1 MKNQKAYIWSLI
13 GRTVPQL
20 VLLVATMLLSRLLS
34 PKEFGMI
41 GVLSIIY
48 TVANTILDSGLG
60 GSLIKEQ
67 NITKSDCSTIF
78 TFNLLA
84 SIILYCIIFCISPFV
99 ADFYNI
105 NELENVTRVLSLM
118 LIINAFGLVPA
129 SLLLKEL
136 KLKERTIANIIA
148 AITSAIVATI
158 LAFNGFGVYSLV
170 ALQIVQAFVN
180 TLLYHHFNKFALSFA
195 FSTISFKKLYK
206 FGVFTTLAN
215 IVDTIY
221 ENVLTAFCGKYLN
234 IQQAGYLSQGKR
246 IEDVASQSIFQTINA
261 VSFPVLAKIVHD
273 SKAFME
279 ECNQIIKYVIL
290 IACPPMLT
298 LAIYSKEIIALL
310 FGDKWIESAHFL
322 SMLVFAALF
331 IILENTNRN
340 FIKALGKVS
349 SLFTFTIIKR
359 VIGITIIIISLL
371 TNPIYMLWAYLI
383 SSFIGFL
390 FNCLLFC
397 KLTSINVVPYIFLHI
412 KLLSIPF
419 LFYIANIAINSQFQ
433 NYLIIQITIT
443 IILLAIYYLIIMPKL
458 GINILKG
465 IISKIRL

>member
-1 MKNQKAYIWSLI
+1 MKSQKAYIWSLI
-13 GRTVPQL
+13 GRTIPQL

-84 SIILYCIIFCISPFV
+84 SIVLYCIIFCISPFI

-105 NELENVTRVLSLM
+105 EELGNVTRVLSLM

-136 KLKERTIANIIA
+136 KLKERTIANIVA
-148 AITSAIVATI
+148 AIISAAIATI
-158 LAFNGFGVYSLV
+158 LAFKGFGVYSLV

-180 TLLYHHFNKFALSFA
+180 TLLYHHFNKFTLSFT
-195 FSTISFKKLYK
+195 FSIISFKKLYK

-234 IQQAGYLSQGKR
+234 IQQAGYLSQAKR
-246 IEDVASQSIFQTINA
+246 IEEVASQSIFQTINA
-261 VSFPVLAKIVHD
+261 VSFPVLAKIAHEH
-273 SKAFME
+273 KTFLE
-279 ECNQIIKYVIL
+279 ECNQIIKHVIL
-290 IACPPMLT
+290 ITCPPMLI
-298 LAIYSKEIIALL
+298 LAIYSEEIITLL

-322 SMLVFAALF
+322 TMLVFAALF

-359 VIGITIIIISLL
+359 LIGIFIILISLL
-371 TNPIYMLWAYLI
+371 TNPIYMLWAYI
-383 SSFIGFL
+383 TSSFIGFF
-390 FNCLLFC
+390 FNCFLFC
-397 KLTSINVVPYIFLHI
+397 KLSSISVVQYIFQNI

-419 LFYIANIAINSQFQ
+419 LFYFANVSINSQLH
-433 NYLIIQITIT
+433 NHIIIQMTIT
-443 IILLAIYYLIIMPKL
+443 FFGVAIYYFILMPKL